1 VIGSEPEADRGPQ
14 PGSPAGVVVAPDIL
28 STWLV
33 STACVSGR
41 VRLLSS
47 PSVKIRKATIEDAAA
62 LTAIAHDA
70 KRHWGYP
77 EHWIKHWQDD
87 LTISPDFVAAN
98 QVYVAECDNELL
110 GFYALII
117 RKEKAE
123 LDHLWVAPAYIGTGV
138 GKELFLHAMESA
150 ARRNI
155 PEVEISSDPN
165 AEGFYRKMGAYRS
178 GETVSEIDGQ
188 PRTLP
193 RLTVDPKS

>member
-1 VIGSEPEADRGPQ
+1 LKTRNDQFCNEDSASLR
-14 PGSPAGVVVAPDIL
+14 
-28 STWLV
+28 
-33 STACVSGR
+33 
-41 VRLLSS
+41 
-47 PSVKIRKATIEDAAA
+47 IRKALTEDAAT
-62 LTAIAHDA
+62 LTTIAHDA

-98 QVYVAECDNELL
+98 QVYVAERDNELL

-117 RKEKAE
+117 RNEKAE
-123 LDHLWVAPAYIGTGV
+123 LDHLWVAPAHLGTGV
-138 GKELFLHAMESA
+138 GKELFLHAMQTA

-155 PEVEISSDPN
+155 PEVGISSDPN
-165 AEGFYRKMGAYRS
+165 AEGFYRKMGAHRI

-193 RLTVDPKS
+193 RLTVDPKA

>member
-1 VIGSEPEADRGPQ
+1 MTR
-14 PGSPAGVVVAPDIL
+14 PGNYDSANL
-28 STWLV
+28 
-33 STACVSGR
+33 R
-41 VRLLSS
+41 
-47 PSVKIRKATIEDAAA
+47 IRKALTEDAAT
-62 LTAIAHDA
+62 LTTIAHDA

-77 EHWIKHWQDD
+77 EHWIKHWQED

-98 QVYVAECDNELL
+98 QVYVAERDNELL

-117 RKEKAE
+117 RKDKAE
-123 LDHLWVAPAYIGTGV
+123 LDHLWVAPAHIGTGV

-155 PEVEISSDPN
+155 PEIEVSSDPN
-165 AEGFYRKMGAYRS
+165 AEGFYRKMGAHRI